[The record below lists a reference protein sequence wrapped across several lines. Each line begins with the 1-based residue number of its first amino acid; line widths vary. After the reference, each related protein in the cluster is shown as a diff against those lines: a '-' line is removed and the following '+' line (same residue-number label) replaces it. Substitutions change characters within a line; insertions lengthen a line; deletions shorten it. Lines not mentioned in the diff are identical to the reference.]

1 MKNVLATYIN
11 GNYHVTLL
19 NDGTKIRYNKLNNLV
34 PSFAESIDCNI
45 TEKCDGGC
53 AYCYLGCNENGKH
66 ADLNQPF
73 FNTLHK
79 GQELALN
86 GNDLT
91 HPQLKEFLIR
101 MKNQGVI
108 CNLTVNQIHFIRC
121 IDKIRE
127 LTNERLIHGL
137 GISLVNSADSR
148 LYDYLKEFSNA
159 VLHTIDGLLT
169 LEDLARLSNRNI
181 KLLILGYKVLGRG
194 DEYYNKHYNEINN
207 NIDWLKHNIAHL
219 KKAFKVI
226 SFDNLAIEHL
236 DLKNQIAHNIWEH
249 SYMGDEGEFTFYID
263 AVNKKFAISSLS
275 SVQYDLKDNVDE
287 MFEYIRNHRN
297 EINNEKCA
305 EWIEVYDHSRLAP
318 IRRLSCSI
326 CKQEWLTEVASK
338 FKYCPNCG
346 AKIDEKCKESK

>member
-19 NDGTKIRYNKLNNLV
+19 NDGTKIRYNKLDNLT

-45 TEKCDGGC
+45 TQRCDGGC
-53 AYCYLGCNENGKH
+53 AYCYAGCNENGEH

-91 HPQLKEFLIR
+91 HPQLKEFLIM
-101 MKNQGVI
+101 MKRQGVI
-108 CNLTVNQIHFIRC
+108 CNLTVNQIHLIRC
-121 IDKIRE
+121 IDIIRE
-127 LTNERLIHGL
+127 LVNERLIYGL

-148 LYDYLKEFSNA
+148 LYDYLKEFPNA

-169 LEDLARLSNRNI
+169 LEDLARLSSRNI
-181 KLLILGYKVLGRG
+181 KLLILGYKILGRG
-194 DEYYNKHYNEINN
+194 DEYYDKHCYEINN
-207 NIDWLKHNIAHL
+207 NIEWLKRNITHL
-219 KKAFKVI
+219 KKSFSVI

-236 DLKNQIAHNIWEH
+236 DLKNQIADNIWEQ

-275 SVQYDLKDNVDE
+275 SIQYDLMDNVDE
-287 MFEYIRNHRN
+287 MFEHVRNHRSD
-297 EINNEKCA
+297 I
-305 EWIEVYDHSRLAP
+305 
-318 IRRLSCSI
+318 
-326 CKQEWLTEVASK
+326 
-338 FKYCPNCG
+338 
-346 AKIDEKCKESK
+346 